1 MYAAGLVVEDHAADA
16 LTETGH
22 GHNQL
27 PIGAPGFLG
36 LGHPQPANRL
46 LQVGLLSSIA
56 SNPLSPATSTLAVSM
71 RSCAFIWEPAYV
83 QGWCC
88 SMGYNPTVD

>member
-1 MYAAGLVVEDHAADA
+1 
-16 LTETGH
+16 
-22 GHNQL
+22 
-27 PIGAPGFLG
+27 
-36 LGHPQPANRL
+36 
-46 LQVGLLSSIA
+46 
-56 SNPLSPATSTLAVSM
+56 LSPATSTLAVSM